1 MTLFDRIAGAIG
13 GSDHLER
20 FIRGEANFDNERS
33 PDIQRWNDLAGAAP
47 PEDVRASIAEAARQ
61 VDGREY
67 AEHITP
73 GAGGTDP
80 LGGLG
85 QGTLA
90 ALARS
95 LLTHLGGGGGSM
107 IPGLGTTQADR
118 MSPADVAAVANYL
131 RQRNPDAFGRAA
143 EEVGR
148 THPNALQSLLGN
160 KALMLG
166 AAILAAKVMA
176 TRQRRTA

>member
-1 MTLFDRIAGAIG
+1 MTLVDRIAGAIG
-13 GSDHLER
+13 GTDHLER
-20 FIRGEANFDNERS
+20 FMRGEANFDNERS
-33 PDIQRWNDLAGAAP
+33 PDLQRWNDLAGAAP
-47 PEDVRASIAEAARQ
+47 PEDLRASIAEAARQ

-80 LGGLG
+80 LGGAGGTDPLGGLG

-90 ALARS
+90 TLARS
-95 LLTHLGGGGGSM
+95 LL
-107 IPGLGTTQADR
+107 R
-118 MSPADVAAVANYL
+118 SPADVAAVANYL
-131 RQRNPDAFGRAA
+131 RQRNPEAFGRAA

-176 TRQRRTA
+176 GRQRRTA

>member
-13 GSDHLER
+13 GTDHLER
-20 FIRGEANFDNERS
+20 FMRGEANFDNERS
-33 PDIQRWNDLAGAAP
+33 PDLQRWNDLAGAAP
-47 PEDVRASIAEAARQ
+47 PEDLRASIAEAARQ

-90 ALARS
+90 TLARS
-95 LLTHLGGGGGSM
+95 LL
-107 IPGLGTTQADR
+107 R
-118 MSPADVAAVANYL
+118 SPADVAAVANYL
-131 RQRNPDAFGRAA
+131 RQRNPEAFGRAA

-148 THPNALQSLLGN
+148 THANALQSLLGN

-176 TRQRRTA
+176 GRQRRTA